1 MDAAD
6 VIEPVEVN
14 PPATPPRP
22 LGSPSELAL
31 RLGYAGLV
39 PFVAGALV
47 IWLLAG
53 RGNLTEP
60 LQFAVRGL
68 ATYAALVAAFI
79 GGMPWG
85 LTMGRLHDE
94 LSSRAVWSGA
104 IYAFGAWVG
113 VCMPP
118 HAGLVVLGTLL
129 IACYLRDR
137 KLYPALGVA
146 AWLQW
151 RFRLTAVASF
161 SCFLA
166 AAQI

>member
-1 MDAAD
+1 MTESA
-6 VIEPVEVN
+6 EV
-14 PPATPPRP
+14 PSLALQSHE
-22 LGSPSELAL
+22 LGTPSELAL

-39 PFVAGALV
+39 PFVGGAVV

-53 RGNLTEP
+53 RSNLSEP
-60 LQFAVRGL
+60 LLFAVRGL

-79 GGMPWG
+79 GGLPWG
-85 LTMGRLHDE
+85 LTMRRPHDE
-94 LSSRAVWSGA
+94 LSAKSLWSGTA
-104 IYAFGAWVG
+104 YALGAWTG

-118 HAGLVVLGTLL
+118 HSGLVVLGALL
-129 IACYLRDR
+129 IACYFRDR
-137 KLYPALGVA
+137 KLYPALGAA